1 MKKGI
6 HPEYKMSTV
15 HCACGNTFET
25 RATVD
30 KINVEICSNCHPY
43 FTGKQNLVDTAGR
56 IEKYMEKYNK
66 FLRNIT
72 ELIEKGLFTSRDLKK
87 EVENALKFKVENIA
101 NRLNLVTREE
111 FEVQK
116 KRIEKLQ
123 KNLIKLK
130 TKKGNSRINKKIRKV
145 KKL

>member
-1 MKKGI
+1 
-6 HPEYKMSTV
+6 
-15 HCACGNTFET
+15 
-25 RATVD
+25 
-30 KINVEICSNCHPY
+30 
-43 FTGKQNLVDTAGR
+43 
-56 IEKYMEKYNK
+56 MEKYNK

-101 NRLNLVTREE
+101 NRLNLVSREE

-116 KRIEKLQ
+116 KRIAKLQ
-123 KNLIKLK
+123 KDLIKLNTQKGK
-130 TKKGNSRINKKIRKV
+130 TRINKKIRKV

>member
-1 MKKGI
+1 
-6 HPEYKMSTV
+6 
-15 HCACGNTFET
+15 
-25 RATVD
+25 
-30 KINVEICSNCHPY
+30 
-43 FTGKQNLVDTAGR
+43 
-56 IEKYMEKYNK
+56 MEKYNK

-87 EVENALKFKVENIA
+87 EVEDVLRFKVENIA

>member
-1 MKKGI
+1 
-6 HPEYKMSTV
+6 
-15 HCACGNTFET
+15 
-25 RATVD
+25 
-30 KINVEICSNCHPY
+30 
-43 FTGKQNLVDTAGR
+43 
-56 IEKYMEKYNK
+56 MEKYNK

-87 EVENALKFKVENIA
+87 ELEDALKFKVENIA
-101 NRLNLVTREE
+101 NRLNLVSREE

-130 TKKGNSRINKKIRKV
+130 TKKGNSRINKKIRKA

>member
-1 MKKGI
+1 
-6 HPEYKMSTV
+6 
-15 HCACGNTFET
+15 
-25 RATVD
+25 
-30 KINVEICSNCHPY
+30 
-43 FTGKQNLVDTAGR
+43 
-56 IEKYMEKYNK
+56 MEKYNK

-101 NRLNLVTREE
+101 IRLNLVSREE

-123 KNLIKLK
+123 KDLIKLK
-130 TKKGNSRINKKIRKV
+130 SKKGNSRINKKIKKV

>member
-1 MKKGI
+1 
-6 HPEYKMSTV
+6 
-15 HCACGNTFET
+15 
-25 RATVD
+25 
-30 KINVEICSNCHPY
+30 
-43 FTGKQNLVDTAGR
+43 
-56 IEKYMEKYNK
+56 MEKYNK

-101 NRLNLVTREE
+101 NRLNLVSREE

-123 KNLIKLK
+123 KDLIKLN
-130 TKKGNSRINKKIRKV
+130 TQKGKRRINKKIRKV

>member
-1 MKKGI
+1 
-6 HPEYKMSTV
+6 
-15 HCACGNTFET
+15 
-25 RATVD
+25 
-30 KINVEICSNCHPY
+30 
-43 FTGKQNLVDTAGR
+43 
-56 IEKYMEKYNK
+56 MEKYNK

-87 EVENALKFKVENIA
+87 ELEDALKFKVENIA
-101 NRLNLVTREE
+101 NRLNLISREE

-123 KNLIKLK
+123 KDLIKLK
-130 TKKGNSRINKKIRKV
+130 SKKGNSRINKKIKKV